1 MRGPLRGIWGRQT
14 PHKDKRM
21 IVVAKDGSGDYTSL
35 QQAID
40 EAPEGR
46 RAPTLI
52 LVRPGVYEER
62 VVVHKDNLRIVGGD
76 CENTVITGRACAKDP
91 RPDGTEKTTF
101 LSATLITAAN
111 NIEIEN
117 LTIRND
123 AGDGRDVGQAVA
135 VYAAGDRGIWRGCRL
150 IAHQDTLYCGPLRD
164 PDVLEDIAPRTGT
177 AERSPLVQD
186 GPLTRSRQ
194 YFESCYIQGD
204 VDFIFGCYRAWF
216 ENCTLYMNARGG
228 WYTAANTHPDQ
239 PHGFVFHRCRL
250 TGECEPGAAF
260 LGRPWRSGARTVFL
274 ECGMDE
280 HVAPAG
286 FADWNAERRISDRC
300 GEWRTS
306 GARADQTLRHPA
318 QKRFS
323 DEEAAQLTIPEV
335 LGGWDGWQPDKR
347 IPTWFMCGDSTMAV
361 YPEDRAP
368 MTGWGQALQSLVPN
382 GVFIQ
387 DEAVN
392 GRSSKSFIDERR
404 LENIDA
410 CLRPGDRLIVSF
422 SHNDEKSDPLR
433 YTSPE
438 ETFPAYLT
446 RYLETARR
454 HGAEPILATPIC
466 RRNFAEDGSLVFTH
480 GAYPQAIR
488 DLAGREGVRM
498 VDLEKA
504 TAALLR
510 REGAEGTPRLFCHVP
525 AGSPNYP
532 DGLKDNSH
540 LQVAG
545 AVAVAQR
552 FLQGL
557 AGQADWDDEPLEGE
571 SAPQRFESLI
581 NQEDHVV
588 QS

>member
-1 MRGPLRGIWGRQT
+1 
-14 PHKDKRM
+14 M
-21 IVVAKDGSGDYTSL
+21 IIVAKDGTGDYISL

-40 EAPEGR
+40 EAPEGH

-52 LVRPGVYEER
+52 LVRPGTYEER
-62 VVVHKDNLRIVGGD
+62 IVVHKENLRIVGVD
-76 CENTVITGRACAKDP
+76 SETTIITASACAKDL

-101 LSATLITAAN
+101 LSATLITAAR

-123 AGDGRDVGQAVA
+123 AGDGRLVGQAVA
-135 VYAAGDRGIWRGCRL
+135 VYAAGDRGIWRNCRL
-150 IAHQDTLYCGPLRD
+150 IAHQDTLYCGPLRV
-164 PDVLEDIAPRTGT
+164 PDVVEDIAPRDGI
-177 AERSPLVQD
+177 AERCTLVQD
-186 GPLTRSRQ
+186 GPMTRSRQ
-194 YFESCYIQGD
+194 YFDSCWIQGD
-204 VDFIFGCYRAWF
+204 VDFIFGCYRCWF
-216 ENCTLYMNARGG
+216 ENCTLFMNKRGG
-228 WYTAANTHPDQ
+228 WYTAANTHPAQ

-250 TGECEPGAAF
+250 TGACEPGEAF

-274 ECGMDE
+274 ACDMDK
-280 HVAPAG
+280 HVAPVG
-286 FADWNAERRISDRC
+286 FTDWDTTRRISDRC
-300 GEWRTS
+300 GEWHTT
-306 GARADQTLRHPA
+306 GVHADQSDRHPA

-335 LGGWDGWQPDKR
+335 LGGYDGWQPDVR
-347 IPTWFMCGDSTMAV
+347 IPTWFLCGDSTMAV
-361 YPEDRAP
+361 YPEDRTP
-368 MTGWGQALQSLVPN
+368 MTGWGQTLQSLLPAS
-382 GVFIQ
+382 VFVQ

-438 ETFPAYLT
+438 ETFPAYLSC
-446 RYLETARR
+446 YLETARR

-466 RRNFAEDGSLVFTH
+466 RRNFAADGTLIFTH

-488 DLAGREGVRM
+488 DLAAREGVRM

-504 TAALLR
+504 TASLLR
-510 REGAEGTPRLFCHVP
+510 REGPKGTPRLFCHVP
-525 AGSPNYP
+525 QGSPNYP
-532 DGLKDNSH
+532 DGLVDNSH

-545 AVAVAQR
+545 AVAVAQL
-552 FLQGL
+552 FLRGL
-557 AGQADWDDEPLEGE
+557 AGLSDWDQEPLEGE
-571 SAPQRFESLI
+571 SVPHHFESLI
-581 NQEDHVV
+581 NQEDHVLR
-588 QS
+588 

>member
-1 MRGPLRGIWGRQT
+1 MKLTVRLLFLLISGLCCMSAQAVVDPYTVMEIT
-14 PHKDKRM
+14 P
-21 IVVAKDGSGDYTSL
+21 AEGDVTSL
-35 QQAID
+35 QNFTITFGGLPVTVNENAIPTLDKGANMTQAGHMRTDDDGTTVIVEFPDCWTASGQYYLNLPEGSIVVNGQTLLPLTLRYNIKGTID
-40 EAPEGR
+40 EFYSQITINPAEGEV
-46 RAPTLI
+46 TGL
-52 LVRPGVYEER
+52 
-62 VVVHKDNLRIVGGD
+62 KDFNIYFPLYVGGIAP
-76 CENTVITGRACAKDP
+76 NSA
-91 RPDGTEKTTF
+91 
-101 LSATLITAAN
+101 ATLT
-111 NIEIEN
+111 N
-117 LTIRND
+117 LTTKQTYH
-123 AGDGRDVGQAVA
+123 GEMQ
-135 VYAAGDRGIWRGCRL
+135 DRGFGVMVNFS
-150 IAHQDTLYCGPLRD
+150 D
-164 PDVLEDIAPRTGT
+164 
-177 AERSPLVQD
+177 LV
-186 GPLTRSRQ
+186 
-194 YFESCYIQGD
+194 E
-204 VDFIFGCYRAWF
+204 
-216 ENCTLYMNARGG
+216 
-228 WYTAANTHPDQ
+228 
-239 PHGFVFHRCRL
+239 
-250 TGECEPGAAF
+250 EPG
-260 LGRPWRSGARTVFL
+260 RYR
-274 ECGMDE
+274 
-280 HVAPAG
+280 
-286 FADWNAERRISDRC
+286 
-300 GEWRTS
+300 
-306 GARADQTLRHPA
+306 
-318 QKRFS
+318 
-323 DEEAAQLTIPEV
+323 LTIPEV
-335 LGGWDGWQPDKR
+335 IGGWDGWQPDKR

-466 RRNFAEDGSLVFTH
+466 RRNFVEDGSLVFTH

-488 DLAGREGVRM
+488 DLAGREGVWM

-557 AGQADWDDEPLEGE
+557 AGQGDWDDEPLEGE